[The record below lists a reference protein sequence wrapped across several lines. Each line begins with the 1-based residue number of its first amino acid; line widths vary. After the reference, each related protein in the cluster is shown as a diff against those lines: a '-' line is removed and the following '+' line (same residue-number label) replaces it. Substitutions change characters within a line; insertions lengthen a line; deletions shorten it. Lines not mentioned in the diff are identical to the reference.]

1 MIIYDLTCDRNHTFE
16 GWFLDRASF
25 ERQREQQQIE
35 CPVCGSLAVEMVPST
50 VMIRGKREQPAKGK
64 ESAPSPTAALRML
77 HDFIDQNFDNVGK
90 HFAETAIKIH
100 RGEAPKRNIRGSTT
114 EREEET
120 LREEGIEF
128 MKVPIPPK
136 LDS

>member
-1 MIIYDLTCDRNHTFE
+1 MIIYDLACERNHTFE
-16 GWFLDRASF
+16 GWFQDRASF

-50 VMIRGKREQPAKGK
+50 VMIRGKQGQPPQG
-64 ESAPSPTAALRML
+64 EEHPPTAMLRML
-77 HDFIDQNFDNVGK
+77 HDFIDRNFDNVGK

-100 RGEAPKRNIRGSTT
+100 RGEEPKRNIRGNTT

-128 MKVPIPPK
+128 MKIPVPPK